1 MSDFRFIKEVEI
13 TSGVTSVELHN
24 VFDSNF
30 DVYKVTVDNV
40 STVGIT
46 NSDIGIRFIQV
57 DGVVNTEVQYNYG
70 QQVQKSEAA
79 FTNIYSGGDTGIPYA
94 LGACNQQPNT
104 TQGVL
109 HIFNPAKDRRTL
121 IKIQNSY
128 SLGAAVGRATPGV
141 AVHRIYNEM
150 SGISIYSNN
159 SQPLATG
166 KIRVYGYRMV
176 F

>member
-40 STVGIT
+40 STVGT
-46 NSDIGIRFIQV
+46 TSTDLGLRFIQV
-57 DGVVNTEVQYNYG
+57 DGTVNTELYQYDYG
-70 QQVQKSEAA
+70 QQVQKSDTA
-79 FTNIYSGGDTGIPYA
+79 FSNVNGSSTGLTYA
-94 LGACNQQPNT
+94 LGACNQYPNT

-128 SLGAAVGRATPGV
+128 SLAASQSRSAPGV
-141 AVHRIYNEM
+141 GVHRIYNEM

>member
-24 VFDSNF
+24 VFNSNF
-30 DVYKVTVDNV
+30 DVYKVTLDNV
-40 STVGIT
+40 STVGT
-46 NSDIGIRFIQV
+46 TTTDLGLRFIQV
-57 DGVVNTEVQYNYG
+57 DGTVNTEYQYNYA
-70 QQVQKSEAA
+70 QQLQKTDAA
-79 FTNIYSGGDTGIPYA
+79 FGTQNGADTGLLYA
-94 LGACNQQPNT
+94 FGACNQLPYT
-104 TQGVL
+104 THGVL

-128 SLGAAVGRATPGV
+128 SLGASLGRSSPGV
-141 AVHRIYNEM
+141 GVFRIYNEM